1 MMNFPNVWFLCVAN
15 FCTARTQPGIR
26 KVLYS
31 SPVAECCL
39 MHCIT
44 CSLTTLSP
52 SPSCQNHFQQPSK
65 APVPS
70 QHMGCVMGWRIL
82 PAQLLC
88 TRTGFSLAHW
98 KASLSVSFS
107 CWNMLCSIY
116 FKYLGV
122 PAELALVV
130 TVFSPLSFS
139 PFITWC
145 CCLQPIIIK
154 HTQWLEGKNKRL
166 EKVKSSLRYRKKNKE
181 KKWGKHFQG
190 HWSTRSLSMWSKDIS
205 K

>member
-1 MMNFPNVWFLCVAN
+1 MSDFSALPTSA
-15 FCTARTQPGIR
+15 QPEHSLASERSFI
-26 KVLYS
+26 LP
-31 SPVAECCL
+31 PVAECCL

-52 SPSCQNHFQQPSK
+52 SPSCQIHFQQPSK
-65 APVPS
+65 ASVPS
-70 QHMGCVMGWRIL
+70 QHMGCIMGWRIL

-88 TRTGFSLAHW
+88 THTGFSLARW

-107 CWNMLCSIY
+107 CWNMPCSIY
-116 FKYLGV
+116 FEYLEV

-166 EKVKSSLRYRKKNKE
+166 EKVKSSLRYRKKK
-181 KKWGKHFQG
+181 
-190 HWSTRSLSMWSKDIS
+190 
-205 K
+205 